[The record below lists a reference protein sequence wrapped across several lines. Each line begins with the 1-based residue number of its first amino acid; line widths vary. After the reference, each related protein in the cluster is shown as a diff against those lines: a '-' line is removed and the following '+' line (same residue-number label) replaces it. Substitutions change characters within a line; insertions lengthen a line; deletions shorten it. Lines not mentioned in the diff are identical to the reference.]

1 MAATEFAETQTKI
14 SEQDDAISSA
24 LVDAR
29 LSARPLQE
37 YPGQLPETMEQAY
50 AIQAA
55 SIERWPDEVAG
66 WKVAKI
72 SPDVSSR
79 LGAERLAGP
88 IFKSSVHTAQPG
100 SRLSVPIYEGGFAAV
115 EAEFVLELGATVQPI
130 DKDYSDDELI
140 DLIRTVYAG
149 SEIASSPFGL
159 VNDLGP
165 TSTASEFGNN
175 AGVVVGPEIADWRTR
190 LQEPLSATVTV
201 DDVEVGHADAV
212 TIAENPLQALRFLI
226 NLCASRGIELPT
238 GTLVSSGAITGVHN
252 VQLSSA
258 ARIDYGALGGF
269 ELAFEPMGPVGQ

>member
-1 MAATEFAETQTKI
+1 MAAIEFAETQSKI

-24 LVDAR
+24 LVGAR
-29 LSARPLQE
+29 LSTRPLQE
-37 YPGQLPETMEQAY
+37 YPGRLPETLEQAY

-55 SIERWPDEVAG
+55 SIKRWPDEVAG
-66 WKVAKI
+66 WKVAKL
-72 SPDVSSR
+72 SPDDSLR

-88 IFKSSVHTAQPG
+88 IFRSLVHTAQPG

-130 DKDYSDDELI
+130 DKDYSDDELV
-140 DLIRTVYAG
+140 DLVGAAYGG
-149 SEIASSPFGL
+149 SEIASSPMAL

-165 TSTASEFGNN
+165 TSTASDFGNN
-175 AGVVVGPEIADWRTR
+175 AGAVIGLEIADWRSR
-190 LQEPLSATVTV
+190 LREPMTATVTV
-201 DDVEVGHADAV
+201 DDVEVGHMDAA

-252 VQLSSA
+252 VRLSSA
-258 ARIDYGALGGF
+258 ARVDYGALGWF
-269 ELAFEPMGPVGQ
+269 DLVFEPMVPVGQ